1 MDDVELFLKNV
12 VRRWTREIRDSARLI
27 ILSPYITSSTA
38 DTVTAQATPNTTEIY
53 TLFSAELF
61 LNQSSSVNTLRKLKT
76 RGFNLFALE
85 NLHAKI
91 VLVPDQFVSIGSQN
105 LTLRGT
111 KNREGTVAFS
121 DSQLVDQVFSE
132 LAPWLAEA
140 TEITDEMLT
149 TMESGVKPHL
159 DLYQTL
165 LEIAGRIDEEVA
177 NEAEV
182 HRQRLFRLQ
191 EAVAKARNAKDVVF
205 ASVDFVGDNYECS
218 LVVRHRESTFT
229 RWKVGEDIVS
239 LGRLYWYLVLLR
251 DSGKVAWARVA
262 DTRISYYTRKFRR
275 NGTSFFDTQFKRINF
290 EGLDADVHKKGQ
302 NLKITFTL
310 TDFGQIEQK
319 LWFGLDEL
327 VIDACSTI
335 RESPEAQGFVQRIED
350 DRQSFETALLKELC
364 RPFRLNGTL
373 STDRADSVVGRSW
386 SHHFVRAVMYDTHPI
401 LVIQLS
407 EK

>member
-12 VRRWTREIRDSARLI
+12 VRRWTREIRESARLI

-38 DTVTAQATPNTTEIY
+38 DTVTAQATPETTEIY

-61 LNQSSSVNTLRKLKT
+61 LNQSSSVNTLKKLKT
-76 RGFNLFALE
+76 RGFSLFALD

-111 KNREGTVAFS
+111 KNREGTVVFS
-121 DSQLVDQVFSE
+121 DPRRVDQIFSE
-132 LAPWLAEA
+132 LEPWLAEA

-149 TMESGVKPHL
+149 TMESAVKPHL

-165 LEIAGRIDEEVA
+165 LEIAGRIDQEVA
-177 NEAEV
+177 NVADV

-191 EAVAKARNAKDVVF
+191 EAVAKAPKASKVVF
-205 ASVDFVGDNYECS
+205 ASVDYVGDNYECS
-218 LVVRHRESTFT
+218 LVVRNRESTFT
-229 RWKVGEDIVS
+229 QWKVGDDIVW
-239 LGRLYWYLVLLR
+239 LGRLYWYLVLLG

-262 DTRISYYTRKFRR
+262 DTRISYYTRKFTRSD
-275 NGTSFFDTQFKRINF
+275 TSFFETQFRNIHF
-290 EGLDADVHKKGQ
+290 EGLDVDVHKKGQ

-310 TDFGQIEQK
+310 TDFGQVAQK

-327 VIDACSTI
+327 VIDACSTVW
-335 RESPEAQGFVQRIED
+335 ESPEAQVFVQRIEN
-350 DRQSFETALLKELC
+350 DRQSFETALLKGLC
-364 RPFRLNGTL
+364 SPFRLNGAL
-373 STDRADSVVGRSW
+373 STHRADAVVGPTW
-386 SHHFVRAVMYDTHPI
+386 SRHLVRAVMQDTHPI
-401 LVIQLS
+401 LVIQPL